1 MAILTTLSFSELP
14 SPKIRPFSSIS
25 RCPALLISSR
35 IRRNSSN
42 LVARHRRRA
51 HRKNPP
57 VQPRP
62 PPGNDMSTAVQMPA
76 APRRWDEDHDR
87 LLNSMGKFHCVDF
100 FLPNDCFRQ
109 FTPIV
114 DAFVLSLRNLW
125 CLIERRWKMI
135 LEFRMFVW

>member
-1 MAILTTLSFSELP
+1 MAIHTTLSFSELP
-14 SPKIRPFSSIS
+14 SPKIPPFSSIS
-25 RCPALLISSR
+25 HSPALLISSR

-51 HRKNPP
+51 RRKN
-57 VQPRP
+57 RRL

-87 LLNSMGKFHCVDF
+87 LLNSMGKFHCVGF

-109 FTPIV
+109 FTPIM

-125 CLIERRWKMI
+125 CLIERRWKMM